1 MISGDSLALHN
12 AESNIVFRVR
22 SDIKL
27 GAESD
32 NDLMR
37 GASNAEILKRINI
50 TPVDFRATRWIPEER
65 IRDYSTNLISYY
77 LLHSVQKR

>member
-1 MISGDSLALHN
+1 MISGGRLALHN
-12 AESNIVFRVR
+12 AESKILFR
-22 SDIKL
+22 IIEL
-27 GAESD
+27 IAESD
-32 NDLMR
+32 KDLVR

-77 LLHSVQKR
+77 LLHSVLKR